1 MLSAY
6 FLRKIHSIMTNCK
19 FVIGNEVKHP
29 CHAGFVIQRNN
40 MCGFAIR
47 IINKWFRITNPA

>member
-1 MLSAY
+1 
-6 FLRKIHSIMTNCK
+6 MTNCK